1 MYRIVGKE
9 NLHAVEDVAQK
20 ALIAINEVQQ
30 IEDEVVKLNK
40 NTLLAL
46 STGYLFLY
54 NIIVEEGLMPN
65 HTSAKHK
72 IFNLH

>member
-9 NLHAVEDVAQK
+9 SLHSVETVAQK
-20 ALIAINEVQQ
+20 SLVILHQLQSIQ
-30 IEDEVVKLNK
+30 DDTVKISK
-40 NTLLAL
+40 ADILAL

-54 NIIVEEGLMPN
+54 NIIVEEALMPN
-65 HTSAKHK
+65 ASSAKHK